1 MKLRILACSLL
12 AVLASCASSSNLS
25 LDERVA
31 EAAEHE
37 FDMEM
42 TGVEKVDAI
51 LTASSIVLEVYKT
64 NLVAE
69 RARNSVAAVSSF
81 DGRVNNE
88 LTAAGIEPD
97 EATDDQKKEF
107 AKKVWDAMTPEEQQ
121 ALETQGQAWSA
132 VSDTIVKSLKRHV
145 KGQVNEFMERRKLRR
160 RKQEDGESFDDF
172 LVSLRELAK
181 TCNFCTQEC
190 SNKAITDQIIEGS
203 SNDKIVEE
211 LLMKD
216 DLTLE
221 TAINVAKPHDR
232 ILSPGRG
239 RTGDGR
245 LVGSRVESRLITV
258 ERLAWP
264 VSVPA

>member
-12 AVLASCASSSNLS
+12 AVLASCASSSSNLT

-42 TGVEKVDAI
+42 TGVAKVDAI

-81 DGRVNNE
+81 QARVNNE

-97 EATDDQKKEF
+97 EATDDQQKEF

-132 VSDTIVKSLKRHV
+132 VSDALVNSLKSALAA
-145 KGQVNEFMERRKLRR
+145 KGVRMFSAEAV
-160 RKQEDGESFDDF
+160 QEIVTDDG
-172 LVSLRELAK
+172 LREQLG
-181 TCNFCTQEC
+181 NFVTAAQILRNLKAHAGAAL
-190 SNKAITDQIIEGS
+190 SNITPKADIDRSAAFAAAAAG
-203 SNDKIVEE
+203 DK
-211 LLMKD
+211 
-216 DLTLE
+216 
-221 TAINVAKPHDR
+221 
-232 ILSPGRG
+232 
-239 RTGDGR
+239 
-245 LVGSRVESRLITV
+245 
-258 ERLAWP
+258 
-264 VSVPA
+264 